1 MDFVAL
7 ENAGKKIF
15 EQFPVIKRSC
25 KRVYQLSM
33 YALSK
38 DKFKVDGE
46 VRKVSPN
53 DKYEYFYGYYDKSP
67 WDKNDRYMLCIRV
80 KQAYKSVAPKEK
92 GEIVIID
99 TKENNKVIKIADT
112 KSWNVQQGCMVQW
125 LGPDFSEKIIYN
137 DFRNGEYCSVI
148 FNVKL
153 NIEEKVINKP
163 IYDVS
168 RDGKFALSLDFS
180 RLHRLRKGYGY
191 SNLPDTTENDL
202 CPNETCIWKINLDTN
217 EVVDLLKYTDFSNFE
232 ANETMIG
239 AEHKVNHI
247 MISPNGKRFMVL
259 HRWFQRGRKNTRLV
273 TVNCDGSDMYNLS
286 DDVFVSHCYWKNDE
300 EILSFLRKK
309 ETGDHY
315 YLMKDRTQEYKML
328 WPELNTDGHCS
339 YSPNGNLI
347 ITDTYP
353 NRKRLAYAFV
363 CKENGEVKKIAS
375 VFAPFR
381 YDNDVRCDLHP
392 RWNREGNKVCID
404 SVHNGKRALYVIDLS
419 QQIDDLEIDKRN
431 SDSLRYTKN
440 SPIISFIIPAY
451 NAGKTIGRTIKSITN
466 QEGTS
471 VDYEVIVVDDGSD
484 DDLREKVKEF
494 KSDERLK
501 YFYKENT
508 GESDTRNY
516 GVNQAMGEYIIFVD
530 SDDYIS
536 KTLLRDIEQYINQK
550 IDLIKWR
557 PVFVDEDGNVLRKE
571 ESNSFNKVSGEK
583 GFNLL
588 FGKDNLIDCLWNYA
602 IKKELV
608 LEFPKGMYHEDF
620 ATMPL
625 MILKAK
631 TMVSI
636 NKYEYYYVQSQN
648 SIMRNQ
654 NEEMERKKL
663 QDKLVHFDNLLKQ
676 SKKMPLKKMTKENL
690 AIFATNSLL
699 AVIPDLDEENKIWF
713 EKELKSRKIA
723 KNIKI
728 RSFKQFIK
736 RIMLEV
742 KY

>member
-1 MDFVAL
+1 M
-7 ENAGKKIF
+7 
-15 EQFPVIKRSC
+15 
-25 KRVYQLSM
+25 
-33 YALSK
+33 
-38 DKFKVDGE
+38 
-46 VRKVSPN
+46 
-53 DKYEYFYGYYDKSP
+53 
-67 WDKNDRYMLCIRV
+67 
-80 KQAYKSVAPKEK
+80 
-92 GEIVIID
+92 
-99 TKENNKVIKIADT
+99 
-112 KSWNVQQGCMVQW
+112 
-125 LGPDFSEKIIYN
+125 
-137 DFRNGEYCSVI
+137 
-148 FNVKL
+148 
-153 NIEEKVINKP
+153 
-163 IYDVS
+163 
-168 RDGKFALSLDFS
+168 
-180 RLHRLRKGYGY
+180 
-191 SNLPDTTENDL
+191 
-202 CPNETCIWKINLDTN
+202 
-217 EVVDLLKYTDFSNFE
+217 
-232 ANETMIG
+232 
-239 AEHKVNHI
+239 
-247 MISPNGKRFMVL
+247 
-259 HRWFQRGRKNTRLV
+259 
-273 TVNCDGSDMYNLS
+273 
-286 DDVFVSHCYWKNDE
+286 
-300 EILSFLRKK
+300 
-309 ETGDHY
+309 
-315 YLMKDRTQEYKML
+315 
-328 WPELNTDGHCS
+328 
-339 YSPNGNLI
+339 
-347 ITDTYP
+347 
-353 NRKRLAYAFV
+353 
-363 CKENGEVKKIAS
+363 
-375 VFAPFR
+375 
-381 YDNDVRCDLHP
+381 
-392 RWNREGNKVCID
+392 
-404 SVHNGKRALYVIDLS
+404 
-419 QQIDDLEIDKRN
+419 
-431 SDSLRYTKN
+431 
-440 SPIISFIIPAY
+440 ISFIIPAY

-494 KSDERLK
+494 KSDERIK

-508 GESDTRNY
+508 GVSDTRNY

-571 ESNSFNKVSGEK
+571 ESKSFNKVSGEK

>member
-1 MDFVAL
+1 M
-7 ENAGKKIF
+7 
-15 EQFPVIKRSC
+15 
-25 KRVYQLSM
+25 
-33 YALSK
+33 
-38 DKFKVDGE
+38 
-46 VRKVSPN
+46 
-53 DKYEYFYGYYDKSP
+53 
-67 WDKNDRYMLCIRV
+67 
-80 KQAYKSVAPKEK
+80 
-92 GEIVIID
+92 
-99 TKENNKVIKIADT
+99 
-112 KSWNVQQGCMVQW
+112 
-125 LGPDFSEKIIYN
+125 
-137 DFRNGEYCSVI
+137 
-148 FNVKL
+148 
-153 NIEEKVINKP
+153 
-163 IYDVS
+163 
-168 RDGKFALSLDFS
+168 
-180 RLHRLRKGYGY
+180 
-191 SNLPDTTENDL
+191 
-202 CPNETCIWKINLDTN
+202 
-217 EVVDLLKYTDFSNFE
+217 
-232 ANETMIG
+232 
-239 AEHKVNHI
+239 
-247 MISPNGKRFMVL
+247 
-259 HRWFQRGRKNTRLV
+259 
-273 TVNCDGSDMYNLS
+273 
-286 DDVFVSHCYWKNDE
+286 
-300 EILSFLRKK
+300 
-309 ETGDHY
+309 
-315 YLMKDRTQEYKML
+315 
-328 WPELNTDGHCS
+328 
-339 YSPNGNLI
+339 
-347 ITDTYP
+347 
-353 NRKRLAYAFV
+353 
-363 CKENGEVKKIAS
+363 
-375 VFAPFR
+375 
-381 YDNDVRCDLHP
+381 
-392 RWNREGNKVCID
+392 
-404 SVHNGKRALYVIDLS
+404 
-419 QQIDDLEIDKRN
+419 
-431 SDSLRYTKN
+431 
-440 SPIISFIIPAY
+440 ISFIIPAY

-484 DDLREKVKEF
+484 DDLREKVEEF
-494 KSDERLK
+494 KSDERIK

-508 GESDTRNY
+508 GVSDTRNY

-557 PVFVDEDGNVLRKE
+557 PVFVDEDGNILRKE

-648 SIMRNQ
+648 SIMRNK

-663 QDKLVHFDNLLKQ
+663 QDKLVHFDNLLKE
-676 SKKMPLKKMTKENL
+676 SKKMQLKKMTKENL